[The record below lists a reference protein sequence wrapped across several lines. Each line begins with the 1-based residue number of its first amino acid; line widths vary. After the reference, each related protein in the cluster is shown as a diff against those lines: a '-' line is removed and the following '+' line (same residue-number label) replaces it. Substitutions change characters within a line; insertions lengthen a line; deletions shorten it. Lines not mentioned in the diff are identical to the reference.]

1 MRTLMRQ
8 DMLDYISGAVI
19 LGCGG
24 GGGAE
29 WGKRVV
35 DDAFERGCEFKLVD
49 VTEVDD
55 SKMLCILSG
64 VGGGVPPEVREKVA
78 PYRDKVQLGPDAR
91 LIRLRAAA
99 RELSM
104 YIGSEFYSYI
114 ASETGG
120 GNGVLPMYLNALE
133 GKISVDA
140 NCCGRA
146 KPEMGLSLTNA
157 AGIPVTPLTMI
168 SPFMEVVILKSSV
181 DDYRA
186 EDIARNVAVACGGG
200 ITVARCPAS
209 MKDYK
214 RGIVPNQVTKC
225 IRIGRA
231 IREAKEGGLDV
242 RSEFVKTSDAVSLLD
257 GRVSSFSMVGRG
269 GFNWGDWHIEGMG
282 RYSGHRMRVW
292 FKNENL
298 ISWLDG
304 ESHIMCPDLICIV
317 EKEGFEGTS
326 NFVPDGNHDGKTV
339 HVFGLKAH
347 ENWGKPE
354 GLEIFT
360 PKHFGYDIPYRPME
374 EILACHS

>member
-1 MRTLMRQ
+1 M
-8 DMLDYISGAVI
+8 
-19 LGCGG
+19 
-24 GGGAE
+24 
-29 WGKRVV
+29 
-35 DDAFERGCEFKLVD
+35 VD

-140 NCCGRA
+140 DCCGRA

-257 GRVSSFSMVGRG
+257 GS
-269 GFNWGDWHIEGMG
+269 WGDWHIEGMG